1 MTLLQ
6 HLIYTA
12 REDARG
18 GGEWASPRHGS
29 GNESSATHQPL
40 KLVCSRTSSAYT
52 PWGSFISSEWVPCST
67 TCPPTKTH
75 ILSDDAIVLSLWAM
89 PITVRQTMTRSKAS
103 CTADSLSLSRALVA
117 SSSSSILGSCISA
130 LAIAILCFCPPDSLV
145 PLSPTVLA
153 TSRNDRV
160 LGTPY
165 RGDTASS
172 SSDAAFFAGDG
183 LIATYPSAFVLYT
196 MFSKMVP
203 EKSTG

>member
-18 GGEWASPRHGS
+18 GGEWASLRHGS
-29 GNESSATHQPL
+29 GNESCATHQPL

-89 PITVRQTMTRSKAS
+89 PITVRPTMTRSKAS

-145 PLSPTVLA
+145 PLSPTCVWYDSGSFFTKACALACLETSSTFSPTVLA
-153 TSRNDRV
+153 TSRNDWV
-160 LGTPY
+160 VGTPY
-165 RGDTASS
+165 
-172 SSDAAFFAGDG
+172 
-183 LIATYPSAFVLYT
+183 L
-196 MFSKMVP
+196 
-203 EKSTG
+203 